1 MAISDRIKRAWSAFR
16 LEGRSPADLGG
27 SATSGRTSYIFP
39 SGVSKDGIVAKLY
52 NQIALDVAGVS
63 FKHVYVNKS
72 GSYVSD
78 KNSRLAER
86 LSLYANIDQTW
97 ERLVQELVWTMFE
110 QGAAALVA
118 VDTSADPLTTDSY
131 DIDSLRVG
139 RVTQWYP
146 RYVEVDVYDDR
157 EGRRRR
163 VILPKEVVAIVNN
176 PLYEVMNKPNSD
188 LQRLINKLSILDAI
202 DKQSGSGKLDVLIQL
217 PYVVNSELRSKRAR
231 ARQQELEQQMENS
244 KYGFAFLDPGGQV
257 IQLNRASTNNLMD
270 QVTWLTNQVYSSLGV
285 GEEVFNGKATEL
297 QMLTYYNRTVNPIL
311 DEIVKAMT
319 GTFLGRTAR
328 SQGQRVA
335 WFRDPFRLVP
345 MGQLGDLAQA
355 LTSAEIMSSN
365 EVRDKIGL
373 IMSNDPRAD
382 ELVNANINNQ
392 SSSDR
397 PSVARPYADP
407 REES

>member
-1 MAISDRIKRAWSAFR
+1 MAITDRIRRAWSAFK
-16 LEGRSPADLGG
+16 LEGKVPDDVGAVSTGQSRSM
-27 SATSGRTSYIFP
+27 FP
-39 SGVSKDGIVAKLY
+39 SFVSKDSIVAKLY
-52 NQIALDVAGVS
+52 NQIALDVASVA
-63 FKHVYVNKS
+63 FKHVRVNESGAYATDKS
-72 GSYVSD
+72 
-78 KNSRLAER
+78 SRLGER

-97 ERLVQELVWTMFE
+97 DRLVQELVWTMFE
-110 QGAAALVA
+110 NGSAALVA
-118 VDTSADPLTTDSY
+118 VDTSADPTSTDSY
-131 DIDSLRVG
+131 EIDSLRVG
-139 RVTQWYP
+139 RVSKWYP
-146 RYVEVDVYDDR
+146 RHVEVDLYDDR
-157 EGRRRR
+157 SGQRKQ
-163 VILPKEVVAIVNN
+163 VVLPKEVVAIVNN
-176 PLYEVMNKPNSD
+176 PMYEVMNRPNSD
-188 LQRLINKLSILDAI
+188 LQRLISKLSILDAI

-217 PYVVNSELRSKRAR
+217 PYVVNSEMRSKRAKL
-231 ARQQELEQQMENS
+231 RQQELEQQMENS

-285 GEEVFNGKATEL
+285 SEEVFMGKATEL

-311 DEIVKAMT
+311 DEIAKAMT

-328 SQGQRVA
+328 AQGQRIA

-373 IMSNDPRAD
+373 IASKDPRAN
-382 ELVNANINNQ
+382 ELVNANINNRQ
-392 SSSDR
+392 TADR

-407 REES
+407 GEES

>member
-63 FKHVYVNKS
+63 FKHIYVNES

-78 KNSRLAER
+78 KDSRLAER

-231 ARQQELEQQMENS
+231 ARQIELEQQMDNS

>member
-27 SATSGRTSYIFP
+27 SSTSGRTSYIFP
-39 SGVSKDGIVAKLY
+39 SGVSKDGIVSKLY
-52 NQIALDVAGVS
+52 NQIALDVASVS
-63 FKHVYVNKS
+63 FKHVYVNES

-285 GEEVFNGKATEL
+285 SEEVFMGKATEL

-311 DEIVKAMT
+311 DEIAKAMT
-319 GTFLGRTAR
+319 GTFLGKTAR
-328 SQGQRVA
+328 SQGQRIA

-373 IMSNDPRAD
+373 IASEDPRAD
-382 ELVNANINNQ
+382 ELVNANINNRQ
-392 SSSDR
+392 TADR

-407 REES
+407 GEES

>member
-1 MAISDRIKRAWSAFR
+1 MAITDRIRRAWSAFK
-16 LEGRSPADLGG
+16 LEGRVPDDVGAVSQSP
-27 SATSGRTSYIFP
+27 TRTFFP
-39 SGVSKDGIVAKLY
+39 SFVSKDSIVAKLY
-52 NQIALDVAGVS
+52 NQIALDVSSVS
-63 FKHVYVNKS
+63 FKHVRVNKN
-72 GSYVSD
+72 GSYASD
-78 KNSRLAER
+78 KSSRLNER

-97 ERLVQELVWTMFE
+97 DRLVQELVWTMFE
-110 QGAAALVA
+110 QGSAALVA
-118 VDTSADPLTTDSY
+118 VDTSADPTSTDSY

-139 RVTQWYP
+139 RVSKWYP
-146 RYVEVDVYDDR
+146 RHVEVDLYDDR
-157 EGRRRR
+157 SGQRKQI
-163 VILPKEVVAIVNN
+163 VLPKEVVAIVNN
-176 PLYEVMNKPNSD
+176 PLYEVMNRPNSD

-217 PYVVNSELRSKRAR
+217 PYVVNSEMRSKRAQR
-231 ARQQELEQQMENS
+231 RQAELEQQMENS

-285 GEEVFNGKATEL
+285 GEEVFMGKATEL

-311 DEIVKAMT
+311 DEIAKAMT

-328 SQGQRVA
+328 AQGQRIA

-355 LTSAEIMSSN
+355 LTSAEIMTSN

-373 IMSNDPRAD
+373 IASDDPRAD
-382 ELVNANINNQ
+382 ELVNANINNRQ
-392 SSSDR
+392 SADR

>member
-39 SGVSKDGIVAKLY
+39 SGVSKDGIVSKLY

-63 FKHVYVNKS
+63 FKHVYVNES

-78 KNSRLAER
+78 KDSRLAER

-118 VDTSADPLTTDSY
+118 VDTSADPMTTDSY

-382 ELVNANINNQ
+382 QLVNANINNQ

>member
-1 MAISDRIKRAWSAFR
+1 VVGEEEDEQYPDDERQA
-16 LEGRSPADLGG
+16 EGR
-27 SATSGRTSYIFP
+27 
-39 SGVSKDGIVAKLY
+39 
-52 NQIALDVAGVS
+52 
-63 FKHVYVNKS
+63 
-72 GSYVSD
+72 
-78 KNSRLAER
+78 
-86 LSLYANIDQTW
+86 SLYANIDQTW

-231 ARQQELEQQMENS
+231 ARQIELEQQMDNS

-285 GEEVFNGKATEL
+285 GEETMALSEHFRAAG
-297 QMLTYYNRTVNPIL
+297 IL
-311 DEIVKAMT
+311 VRPFAGEGVRVSI
-319 GTFLGRTAR
+319 GTT
-328 SQGQRVA
+328 SDNERVLAAAAA
-335 WFRDPFRLVP
+335 WR
-345 MGQLGDLAQA
+345 GAH
-355 LTSAEIMSSN
+355 
-365 EVRDKIGL
+365 
-373 IMSNDPRAD
+373 
-382 ELVNANINNQ
+382 
-392 SSSDR
+392 
-397 PSVARPYADP
+397 
-407 REES
+407 

>member
-1 MAISDRIKRAWSAFR
+1 MAITDRIRRAWSAFKF
-16 LEGRSPADLGG
+16 EGKVPDDVGAVSQGQ
-27 SATSGRTSYIFP
+27 TRTMFP
-39 SGVSKDGIVAKLY
+39 SFVSKDSIVSKLY
-52 NQIALDVAGVS
+52 NQIALDVASVA
-63 FKHVYVNKS
+63 FKHVRVNES
-72 GSYVSD
+72 GAYAGD
-78 KNSRLAER
+78 RTSRLSER

-97 ERLVQELVWTMFE
+97 DRLVQELVWTMFE
-110 QGAAALVA
+110 QGSAALVA
-118 VDTSADPLTTDSY
+118 VDTSADPTSTDSY
-131 DIDSLRVG
+131 EIDSLRVG
-139 RVTQWYP
+139 RVSKWYP
-146 RYVEVDVYDDR
+146 RHVEIDLYDDR
-157 EGRRRR
+157 SGNRKQI
-163 VILPKEVVAIVNN
+163 VLPKEVVAIVNN
-176 PLYEVMNKPNSD
+176 PLYEVMNRPNSD

-217 PYVVNSELRSKRAR
+217 PYVVNSEMRSKRAKL
-231 ARQQELEQQMENS
+231 RQQELEQQMENS

-285 GEEVFNGKATEL
+285 SEEVFMGKATEL

-311 DEIVKAMT
+311 DEIAKAMT

-328 SQGQRVA
+328 SQGQRIA

-373 IMSNDPRAD
+373 IASEDPRAN
-382 ELVNANINNQ
+382 ELVNANINNRQ
-392 SSSDR
+392 TADR

-407 REES
+407 GEES

>member
-1 MAISDRIKRAWSAFR
+1 MAISDRIRRAWSAFK
-16 LEGRSPADLGG
+16 LEGKTPDDAGAVFSGQSRSM
-27 SATSGRTSYIFP
+27 FP
-39 SGVSKDGIVAKLY
+39 SFVSKDSIVGKLY
-52 NQIALDVAGVS
+52 NQIALDVSSAV
-63 FKHVYVNKS
+63 FKHIRVNES
-72 GSYVSD
+72 GSYTSD
-78 KNSRLAER
+78 KSSRLNER

-97 ERLVQELVWTMFE
+97 DRLVQELVWTMFE
-110 QGAAALVA
+110 HGSAALVA
-118 VDTSADPLTTDSY
+118 VDTSSDPTSTDSY

-139 RVTQWYP
+139 RVTKWYS
-146 RYVEVDVYDDR
+146 RYVEVDLYDDR
-157 EGRRRR
+157 SGHRKQ
-163 VILPKEVVAIVNN
+163 VTLPKEVVVVVNN
-176 PLYEVMNKPNSD
+176 PMYEVMNRPNSD

-217 PYVVNSELRSKRAR
+217 PYVVNSEMRAKRAKT
-231 ARQQELEQQMENS
+231 RQAELEQQMENS

-285 GEEVFNGKATEL
+285 GEEVFTGKATEL
-297 QMLTYYNRTVNPIL
+297 QMLMYYNRTVNPIL
-311 DEIVKAMT
+311 DEIAKTMT

-328 SQGQRVA
+328 AQGQRIA

-355 LTSAEIMSSN
+355 LTSAEIMTSN

-373 IMSNDPRAD
+373 IASDDPRAD
-382 ELVNANINNQ
+382 ELVNANINNRQ
-392 SSSDR
+392 STDR
-397 PSVARPYADP
+397 PSVSRPYADP

>member
-27 SATSGRTSYIFP
+27 SATSGRTSYVFP

-63 FKHVYVNKS
+63 FKHVYVNES

-78 KNSRLAER
+78 KDSRLAER

-118 VDTSADPLTTDSY
+118 VDTSADPMTTDSY

-231 ARQQELEQQMENS
+231 ARQIELEQQMDNS

-328 SQGQRVA
+328 SQGQRIA

-382 ELVNANINNQ
+382 KLVNANINNQ

>member
-63 FKHVYVNKS
+63 FKHVYVNES

-78 KNSRLAER
+78 KDSRLAER

-231 ARQQELEQQMENS
+231 ARQIELEQQMDNS

-319 GTFLGRTAR
+319 GTFLGKTAR

>member
-27 SATSGRTSYIFP
+27 SATSGRTSYVFP

-63 FKHVYVNKS
+63 FKHVYVNES

-78 KNSRLAER
+78 KDSRLAER

-231 ARQQELEQQMENS
+231 ARQIELEQQMDNS

-365 EVRDKIGL
+365 EVRDKLGL

>member
-27 SATSGRTSYIFP
+27 SATSGRTSYVFP

-63 FKHVYVNKS
+63 FKHVYVNES

-78 KNSRLAER
+78 KDSRLAER

-118 VDTSADPLTTDSY
+118 VDTSADPLSTDSY

-231 ARQQELEQQMENS
+231 ARQIELEQQMDNS

>member
-16 LEGRSPADLGG
+16 LEGRSPTDLGG

-63 FKHVYVNKS
+63 FKHVYVNES

-78 KNSRLAER
+78 KDSRLAER

-231 ARQQELEQQMENS
+231 ARQIELEQQMDNS

-319 GTFLGRTAR
+319 GTFLGKTAR

-365 EVRDKIGL
+365 EVRDKLGL

>member
-63 FKHVYVNKS
+63 FKHVYVNES

-78 KNSRLAER
+78 KDSRLAER

-118 VDTSADPLTTDSY
+118 VDTSADPLITDSY

-231 ARQQELEQQMENS
+231 ARQIELEQQMDNS

-311 DEIVKAMT
+311 DEIVKSMT

>member
-27 SATSGRTSYIFP
+27 SATSGRTSYLFP

-78 KNSRLAER
+78 KDSRLAER

-231 ARQQELEQQMENS
+231 ARQIELEQQMDNS

-311 DEIVKAMT
+311 DEIVKSMT

>member
-27 SATSGRTSYIFP
+27 SATSGRTSYVFP

-63 FKHVYVNKS
+63 FKHVYVNES

-78 KNSRLAER
+78 KDSRLAER

-231 ARQQELEQQMENS
+231 ARQIELEQQMDNS

-311 DEIVKAMT
+311 DEIAKAMT

>member
-63 FKHVYVNKS
+63 FKHVYVNES

-118 VDTSADPLTTDSY
+118 VDTSEDPMTTDSY

>member
-1 MAISDRIKRAWSAFR
+1 MAITDRIRRAWSAFK
-16 LEGRSPADLGG
+16 LEGRVPDDVGAVSQGQ
-27 SATSGRTSYIFP
+27 TRTLFP
-39 SGVSKDGIVAKLY
+39 SFVSKDSIVAKLY
-52 NQIALDVAGVS
+52 NQIALDVASVA
-63 FKHVYVNKS
+63 FKHVRVNES
-72 GSYVSD
+72 GAYASD
-78 KNSRLAER
+78 KSSRLSER

-97 ERLVQELVWTMFE
+97 DRLVQELIWTMFE
-110 QGAAALVA
+110 QGSAALVA
-118 VDTSADPLTTDSY
+118 VDTSADPTSTDSY
-131 DIDSLRVG
+131 EIDSLRVG
-139 RVTQWYP
+139 RVSKWYP
-146 RYVEVDVYDDR
+146 RHVEVDLYDDR
-157 EGRRRR
+157 SGQRKQI
-163 VILPKEVVAIVNN
+163 VLPKEVVAIVNN
-176 PLYEVMNKPNSD
+176 PMYEVMNRPNSD
-188 LQRLINKLSILDAI
+188 LQRLISKLSILDAI

-217 PYVVNSELRSKRAR
+217 PYVVNSEMRSKRAKL
-231 ARQQELEQQMENS
+231 RQQELEQQMENS

-285 GEEVFNGKATEL
+285 SEEVFMGKATEL

-311 DEIVKAMT
+311 DEIAKAMT

-328 SQGQRVA
+328 SQGQRIA

-373 IMSNDPRAD
+373 IASEDPRAN
-382 ELVNANINNQ
+382 ELVNANINNRQ
-392 SSSDR
+392 TADR

-407 REES
+407 GEES

>member
-27 SATSGRTSYIFP
+27 SATSGRTSYLFP
-39 SGVSKDGIVAKLY
+39 SGVSKDGIVSKLY

-63 FKHVYVNKS
+63 FKHVYVNES

-78 KNSRLAER
+78 KDSRLAER

-231 ARQQELEQQMENS
+231 ARQIELEQQMDNS

>member
-63 FKHVYVNKS
+63 FKHVYVNES
-72 GSYVSD
+72 GSYISD
-78 KNSRLAER
+78 KDSRLAER

-231 ARQQELEQQMENS
+231 ARQIELEQQMDNS

>member
-16 LEGRSPADLGG
+16 LEGRAPADLGG
-27 SATSGRTSYIFP
+27 SATSGRTSYVFP

-63 FKHVYVNKS
+63 FKHVYVNES

-78 KNSRLAER
+78 KDSRLAER

-231 ARQQELEQQMENS
+231 ARQIELEQQMDNS

>member
-39 SGVSKDGIVAKLY
+39 SGVSKDGIVSKLY

-63 FKHVYVNKS
+63 FKHVYVNES

-78 KNSRLAER
+78 KDSRLAER

-231 ARQQELEQQMENS
+231 ARQIELEQQMDNS

-328 SQGQRVA
+328 SQGQRIA

-365 EVRDKIGL
+365 EVRDKLGL

>member
-63 FKHVYVNKS
+63 FKHVYVNES

-78 KNSRLAER
+78 KDSRLAER

-157 EGRRRR
+157 EGRRRC

-231 ARQQELEQQMENS
+231 ARQIELEQQMDNS

-365 EVRDKIGL
+365 EVRDKLGL

>member
-52 NQIALDVAGVS
+52 NQIALDVASVS
-63 FKHVYVNKS
+63 FKHVYVNES

-78 KNSRLAER
+78 KDSRLAER

-231 ARQQELEQQMENS
+231 ARQIELEQQMDNS

>member
-27 SATSGRTSYIFP
+27 SATSGRTSYVFP

-52 NQIALDVAGVS
+52 NQIALDVAGAS
-63 FKHVYVNKS
+63 FKHVYVNES

-78 KNSRLAER
+78 KDSRLAER

-231 ARQQELEQQMENS
+231 ARQIELEQQMDNS

>member
-1 MAISDRIKRAWSAFR
+1 MAITDRIRRAWSAFK
-16 LEGRSPADLGG
+16 LEGRVPDDVGAVSTGQ
-27 SATSGRTSYIFP
+27 SRSMFP
-39 SGVSKDGIVAKLY
+39 SFVSKDSIVAKLY
-52 NQIALDVAGVS
+52 NQIALDVASVS
-63 FKHVYVNKS
+63 FKHVRVNES
-72 GSYVSD
+72 GAYASD
-78 KNSRLAER
+78 KTSRLGER

-97 ERLVQELVWTMFE
+97 DRLVQELVWTMFE
-110 QGAAALVA
+110 NGSAALVA
-118 VDTSADPLTTDSY
+118 VDTSKDPTSTDSY
-131 DIDSLRVG
+131 EIDSLRVG
-139 RVTQWYP
+139 RVSKWYP
-146 RYVEVDVYDDR
+146 RHVEVDLYDDR
-157 EGRRRR
+157 SGQRKQI
-163 VILPKEVVAIVNN
+163 VLPKEVVAIVNN
-176 PLYEVMNKPNSD
+176 PMYEVMNRPNSD
-188 LQRLINKLSILDAI
+188 LQRLISKLSILDAI

-217 PYVVNSELRSKRAR
+217 PYVVNSELRAKRAKL
-231 ARQQELEQQMENS
+231 RQEELEQQMENS

-285 GEEVFNGKATEL
+285 SEEVFMGKATEL

-311 DEIVKAMT
+311 DEIAKAMT

-328 SQGQRVA
+328 AQGQRIA

-373 IMSNDPRAD
+373 IASEDPRAN
-382 ELVNANINNQ
+382 ELVNANINNRQ
-392 SSSDR
+392 TADR

-407 REES
+407 GEES

>member
-63 FKHVYVNKS
+63 FKHVYVNES

-118 VDTSADPLTTDSY
+118 VDTSADPMTTDSY

-231 ARQQELEQQMENS
+231 ARQQELERQMENS

>member
-27 SATSGRTSYIFP
+27 SATSGRTSYLFP

-63 FKHVYVNKS
+63 FKHVYVNES

-118 VDTSADPLTTDSY
+118 VDTSADPMTTDSY

-231 ARQQELEQQMENS
+231 ARQIELEQQMDNS

>member
-27 SATSGRTSYIFP
+27 SATSGRTSYLFP
-39 SGVSKDGIVAKLY
+39 SGGSKDGIVAKLY

-63 FKHVYVNKS
+63 FKHVYVNES
-72 GSYVSD
+72 GSYVGD
-78 KNSRLAER
+78 KDSRLAER

-231 ARQQELEQQMENS
+231 ARQIELEQQMDNS

>member
-1 MAISDRIKRAWSAFR
+1 MAITDRIRRAWSAFKF
-16 LEGRSPADLGG
+16 EGKVPDDVGAVSQGQ
-27 SATSGRTSYIFP
+27 TRTLFP
-39 SGVSKDGIVAKLY
+39 SFVSKDSIVAKLY
-52 NQIALDVAGVS
+52 NQIALDVSSVA
-63 FKHVYVNKS
+63 FKHVRVNDS
-72 GSYVSD
+72 GAYAGD
-78 KNSRLAER
+78 RTSRLSER

-97 ERLVQELVWTMFE
+97 DRLVQELVWTMFE
-110 QGAAALVA
+110 QGSAALVA
-118 VDTSADPLTTDSY
+118 VDTSADPTSTDSY
-131 DIDSLRVG
+131 EIDSLRVG
-139 RVTQWYP
+139 RVSKWYP
-146 RYVEVDVYDDR
+146 RHVEIDLYDDR
-157 EGRRRR
+157 SGNRKQI
-163 VILPKEVVAIVNN
+163 ILPKEVVAIVNN
-176 PLYEVMNKPNSD
+176 PLYEVMNRPNSD

-217 PYVVNSELRSKRAR
+217 PYVVNSEMRSKRAR
-231 ARQQELEQQMENS
+231 LRQMELEQQMENS

-285 GEEVFNGKATEL
+285 SEEVFMGKATEL

-311 DEIVKAMT
+311 DEIAKAMT

-328 SQGQRVA
+328 AQGQRIA

-373 IMSNDPRAD
+373 IASEDPRAN
-382 ELVNANINNQ
+382 ELVNANINNRQ
-392 SSSDR
+392 TADR

-407 REES
+407 GEES

>member
-63 FKHVYVNKS
+63 FKHVYVNES

-78 KNSRLAER
+78 KISRLAER

-118 VDTSADPLTTDSY
+118 VDTSADPMTTDSY

-188 LQRLINKLSILDAI
+188 LQRLLSKLSILDAI

-217 PYVVNSELRSKRAR
+217 PYVVNSELRAKRAKL
-231 ARQQELEQQMENS
+231 RQEELEQQMENS

>member
-63 FKHVYVNKS
+63 FKHVYVNES

-110 QGAAALVA
+110 NGAAAIVA
-118 VDTSADPLTTDSY
+118 VDTSSDPLTTDSY

-355 LTSAEIMSSN
+355 LTSAEIMTSN

-373 IMSNDPRAD
+373 IMSDDPRAD
-382 ELVNANINNQ
+382 KLVNANINNQ

>member
-27 SATSGRTSYIFP
+27 SATSGRTSYLFP
-39 SGVSKDGIVAKLY
+39 SGVSKDGIVSKLY

-63 FKHVYVNKS
+63 FKHVYVNES

-78 KNSRLAER
+78 KDSRLAER

-231 ARQQELEQQMENS
+231 ARQIELEQQMDNS

-365 EVRDKIGL
+365 EVRDKLGL